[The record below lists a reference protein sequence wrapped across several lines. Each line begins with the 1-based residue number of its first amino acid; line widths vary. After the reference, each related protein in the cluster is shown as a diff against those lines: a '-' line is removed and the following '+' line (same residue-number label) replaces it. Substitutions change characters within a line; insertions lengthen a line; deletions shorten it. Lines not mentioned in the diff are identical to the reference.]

1 MFAYLKLRIMDRE
14 SRPRVLIVSRGVWD
28 ESKGTS
34 STLTNIFEDYDS
46 DKLAHIYIESF
57 TPNTRCCKQF
67 FQISEAS
74 LIHRIYNKRIQ
85 TGHIIDANTGAAN
98 HVNENVQKEE
108 ERVMGFVR
116 RHRSIVF
123 SWARELLWAFNGW
136 KNDELKRFILSFNP
150 DVVWLDGSPLPLMNR
165 LSEFVLKT
173 ANKPAVIFMQDD
185 IYTKKSQQGGFLR
198 VLYRRYLRRTVDR
211 VVALCSGMF
220 VASPKMKQEYD
231 ELFGMDSVFIAK
243 SFQLPEKMTAPQI
256 HQPIRMVYL
265 GQIIYGRIKTL
276 ISVANTVGIINK
288 EKDLVQLSIYTN
300 NPIGD
305 KQRALLLKNKNVF
318 IKDAVPYSEVPRVI
332 AENDVLV
339 FVETFDPKQN
349 RLARLSFST
358 KISDYLRSGKCVF
371 AVGPSDIAPI
381 EYFVD
386 EDAALVATD
395 EESIL
400 RCMKQVVDP
409 AVVRDYAEKASACV
423 RKNHDRNKMN
433 EIVYDKLTK
442 IAFA

>member
-1 MFAYLKLRIMDRE
+1 MYLKMKGAEVNTL
-14 SRPRVLIVSRGVWD
+14 PKVLIISRGVWD
-28 ESKGTS
+28 DSQGTS
-34 STLTNIFEDYDS
+34 STLTNIFEDYNPK
-46 DKLAHIYIESF
+46 KLAHIYIE
-57 TPNTRCCKQF
+57 TKKPNTHCCYRF

-85 TGHIIDANTGAAN
+85 TGHVIDVNTGDVN
-98 HVNENVQKEE
+98 LVNESVQKEE

-116 RHRSIVF
+116 RHRSVVF

-136 KNDELKRFILSFNP
+136 KNDGLKQFILSFNP

-165 LSEFVLKT
+165 LSEFVLRM
-173 ANKPAVIFMQDD
+173 ANKPAVVFMQDD
-185 IYTKKSQQGGFLR
+185 VYTKKSQQGGFLR

-231 ELFGMDSVFIAK
+231 ELFGLDSVFIAK
-243 SFQLPEKMTAPQI
+243 SFQLPEKETLPQT
-256 HQPIRMVYL
+256 HQPIRLVYL

-276 ISVANTVGIINK
+276 ISVSNAVGIINK
-288 EKDLVQLSIYTN
+288 EKDLVQFSIYTN
-300 NPIGD
+300 NHISD
-305 KQRALLLKNKNVF
+305 KQRAQLLKNKNVF
-318 IKDAVPYSEVPRVI
+318 IKDVVPYSEVPRVI
-332 AENDVLV
+332 AENDVVV

-381 EYFVD
+381 EYFIN

-400 RCMKQVVDP
+400 GCIKQVVNP
-409 AVVRDYAEKASACV
+409 SIVREYAKKANACV

-442 IAFA
+442 IAFS

>member
-1 MFAYLKLRIMDRE
+1 VFLKLIKMNRD
-14 SRPRVLIVSRGVWD
+14 SLPRVLIVSRGVWD

-34 STLTNIFEDYDS
+34 STLTNIFEDYDP

-57 TPNTRCCKQF
+57 TPNTRCCKLF

-74 LIHRIYNKRIQ
+74 LIHRICNKRIQ
-85 TGHIIDANTGAAN
+85 TGHTIDANTGVAN
-98 HVNENVQKEE
+98 LVHESIQKEE
-108 ERVMGFVR
+108 ERMMGFVR

-136 KNDELKRFILSFNP
+136 KNDGLKQFILSFNP

-165 LSEFVLKT
+165 LSEFVLRT

-185 IYTKKSQQGGFLR
+185 IYSKKSQHGGFLR

-243 SFQLPEKMTAPQI
+243 SFQLPEKETAPQI
-256 HQPIRMVYL
+256 HHPVRMVYL

-276 ISVANTVGIINK
+276 ISVSNAVGIINK
-288 EKDLVQLSIYTN
+288 ENDLVEFSIYTN
-300 NPIGD
+300 NHISD

-318 IKDAVPYSEVPRVI
+318 IKDVVPYSEVPRVI
-332 AENDVLV
+332 AENDVVV

-358 KISDYLRSGKCVF
+358 KISDYLRSGKCIF

-381 EYFVD
+381 EYFLD

-395 EESIL
+395 EESIIK
-400 RCMKQVVDP
+400 CMEQVVDP
-409 AVVRDYAEKASACV
+409 TIVRDYAEKASACL

>member
-1 MFAYLKLRIMDRE
+1 MNRDSL
-14 SRPRVLIVSRGVWD
+14 PRVLIVSRGVWD

-34 STLTNIFEDYDS
+34 STLTNIFEDYDP

-57 TPNTRCCKQF
+57 SPNTRCCKLF

-85 TGHIIDANTGAAN
+85 TGHRIDANTSIAN
-98 HVNENVQKEE
+98 LVSESIQKEE
-108 ERVMGFVR
+108 ERMMGFVR

-136 KNDELKRFILSFNP
+136 KSDGLKQFILSFNP

-165 LSEFVLKT
+165 LSEFVLRT

-185 IYTKKSQQGGFLR
+185 IYTKKSQHGGFFR
-198 VLYRRYLRRTVDR
+198 VLYRRYLRRTVDK
-211 VVALCSGMF
+211 VVRLCSGMF

-231 ELFGMDSVFIAK
+231 DIFGLDSVFIAK
-243 SFQLPEKMTAPQI
+243 SFQLPEERKDPLI

-276 ISVANTVGIINK
+276 ISVSNAVGIINK

-300 NPIGD
+300 NPISD

-318 IKDAVPYSEVPRVI
+318 IKDVVPYSEVPRVI
-332 AENDVLV
+332 EENDVVV

-381 EYFVD
+381 EYFLD

-395 EESIL
+395 EESIIK
-400 RCMKQVVDP
+400 CMEQVVDP
-409 AVVRDYAEKASACV
+409 AIVRDYAEKASACLK
-423 RKNHDRNKMN
+423 KNHDRNKMN